1 MKSIIKAIAI
11 AAVLAAPVASFAQSN
26 DQPATRADVRNQLIQ
41 LEQAGYNPGT
51 SNDPNY
57 PADVQAAESRVQS
70 QNPAVAQ
77 TQEPVA
83 DTSGYGG
90 TANGSSQAGGV
101 VQQMSGPK
109 SVYFGN

>member
-1 MKSIIKAIAI
+1 MKSIIKAVAI
-11 AAVLAAPVASFAQSN
+11 AAILAAPVAAFAQSN
-26 DQPATRADVRNQLIQ
+26 DQPVTRADVRNQLIQ

-57 PADVQAAESRVQS
+57 PADVQAAESRVQA

-90 TANGSSQAGGV
+90 ATNGSSQAGGV
-101 VQQMSGPK
+101 VQSMSGPK